1 MQISSTLA
9 RYKLISFGIIL
20 LVLATFDALFTDFGI
35 KNQFITE
42 SNPIMRRIYEM
53 SVSGF
58 YLIKIA
64 LPVLLIV
71 IITKLEMNRFILFL
85 LSSAV
90 LLYVSV
96 VMLHFYWLTVTFIS
110 K

>member
-1 MQISSTLA
+1 MHSFSA
-9 RYKLISFGIIL
+9 PFRNKLMNLGIIL

-42 SNPIMRRIYEM
+42 SNPIIRRIYEM
-53 SVSGF
+53 SVSVY

-71 IITKLEMNRFILFL
+71 IITKLQTKRFILIL
-85 LSSAV
+85 LSLAI

-96 VMLHFYWLTVTFIS
+96 MVLHFYWLTVAFIS